1 MTDSRAARAQAL
13 AVKLRDF
20 SGVMTYA
27 EHCEAADLLDAYAAQ
42 AGQTCE
48 TCENAGPEFGTWR
61 PCRLMGTMAAIPLTI
76 NGKSF
81 SCAGWTPKEQ
91 R

>member
-1 MTDSRAARAQAL
+1 MTDTQADRARALRKVLKSRRWAL
-13 AVKLRDF
+13 SECV
-20 SGVMTYA
+20 
-27 EHCEAADLLDAYAAQ
+27 EAADLLDAYAAQ

-81 SCAGWTPKEQ
+81 SCAGWTPKE
-91 R
+91 